1 MTWVNPK
8 ETEIIIKNIVN
19 SIVGDL
25 ELFDNEEYE
34 HFDFNR
40 QYKKQLIEFFT
51 KISEEYS
58 LFSTGFDFSNKKN
71 IVNDKEKIKK
81 AAMFIDSF
89 LVRTNTNLKKCASSK
104 DLPEK
109 ESVIEILESQKRV
122 LEKIKEILTS

>member
-1 MTWVNPK
+1 MNDKLKPNQEK
-8 ETEIIIKNIVN
+8 RIIENCVE
-19 SIVGDL
+19 SIMDDL
-25 ELFDNEEYE
+25 DVY
-34 HFDFNR
+34 HFDEKLFQ
-40 QYKKQLIEFFT
+40 QYEKQLTEFFT
-51 KISEEYS
+51 KISEEHS
-58 LFSTGFDFSNKKN
+58 LFSPRFDLSNKKN
-71 IVNDKEKIKK
+71 IMNDKEKIKK